1 MYTLGLR
8 PTTVLKKFSD
18 VKKKTQRERERER
31 EREKKERQK
40 NTFPG
45 YINFI
50 NINRRQT

>member
-8 PTTVLKKFSD
+8 PTTVLKKFND
-18 VKKKTQRERERER
+18 VKKKKTQRERERER
-31 EREKKERQK
+31 KERQK

>member
-8 PTTVLKKFSD
+8 PTTELKKFND
-18 VKKKTQRERERER
+18 IKKKKHKERERER
-31 EREKKERQK
+31 ERKERQK

>member
-8 PTTVLKKFSD
+8 PTTVLKKFND

-31 EREKKERQK
+31 ERKERQK

>member
-8 PTTVLKKFSD
+8 PTTVLKKFND

-31 EREKKERQK
+31 KERQK

-50 NINRRQT
+50 NIKRRQT

>member
-8 PTTVLKKFSD
+8 PTTVLKKFND
-18 VKKKTQRERERER
+18 VKKKKKHKERERER
-31 EREKKERQK
+31 ERKERQK